1 MNAVLA
7 PERLPTTWPAPYD
20 GMVVSEADYWAA
32 YYLGHDVTYEWNDG
46 ILEEKGVSDYLTF
59 RMYDWF
65 IQLLTEFLRVHP
77 IADRVGLEMG
87 FRLALPGKAVI
98 RRPDYGVVRYDNP
111 VPLTDL
117 EQSYRGIFD
126 LCIEG
131 VSTSSKAMQERDTV
145 VKKSE
150 YAQGGVRE
158 YYLLHH
164 SPQLRQFYRLNAS
177 GVYEPMPVG
186 SGDVAQSGVLP
197 GFQWRL
203 RDLERRPPLQAL
215 IDDPVYA
222 GYVLRSLQQERQAKE
237 QERQARLA
245 AEQRVAQEQQARL
258 VAEQRAEQEQQARLV
273 AEQRAEQ
280 EQHAAQQ
287 EVERLR
293 ALLRQAGMEP

>member
-1 MNAVLA
+1 
-7 PERLPTTWPAPYD
+7 
-20 GMVVSEADYWAA
+20 
-32 YYLGHDVTYEWNDG
+32 
-46 ILEEKGVSDYLTF
+46 
-59 RMYDWF
+59 
-65 IQLLTEFLRVHP
+65 
-77 IADRVGLEMG
+77 
-87 FRLALPGKAVI
+87 
-98 RRPDYGVVRYDNP
+98 
-111 VPLTDL
+111 
-117 EQSYRGIFD
+117 
-126 LCIEG
+126 
-131 VSTSSKAMQERDTV
+131 
-145 VKKSE
+145 
-150 YAQGGVRE
+150 
-158 YYLLHH
+158 
-164 SPQLRQFYRLNAS
+164 
-177 GVYEPMPVG
+177 
-186 SGDVAQSGVLP
+186 DVAQSGVLP